1 MFRLILNGWDSL
13 CKLKR
18 MNRKDLIYL
27 GVEDR
32 TEQDKLLTA
41 VSVLQDIRTTPA
53 EWNSLG
59 EESPDDRT
67 LSRMDSGYYDIRDSE
82 SDELDCERLI
92 RTLSFESLNLFPDYK
107 YSSSDSSD
115 NIKSESKGSKLLSKV
130 GEPSKD
136 PSEKLD
142 VEPRLRARARVSE
155 SRLSIA
161 EPNSH
166 LNKSF

>member
-1 MFRLILNGWDSL
+1 MILNGWDSL

-18 MNRKDLIYL
+18 INRKDLLYL

-41 VSVLQDIRTTPA
+41 VSVLQDIKTTPA
-53 EWNSLG
+53 EWTGLG

-115 NIKSESKGSKLLSKV
+115 NVKSESKGSKLSSKV